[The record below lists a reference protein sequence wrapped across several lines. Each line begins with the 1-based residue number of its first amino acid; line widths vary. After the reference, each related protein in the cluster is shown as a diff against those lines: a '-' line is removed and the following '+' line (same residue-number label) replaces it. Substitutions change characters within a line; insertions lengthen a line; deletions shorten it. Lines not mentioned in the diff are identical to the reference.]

1 MSSSSAD
8 AAAAA
13 WEDWLSLLTQNHNAN
28 YAYGSLSRKSSLRV
42 AYPSPA
48 TALTFL
54 AYDIVLSFGQEVSGS
69 LLRLSQ
75 PSSSNAVMV
84 LGRLNIYG
92 ELNGPLWKYCT
103 FWSGIAP
110 SSIWCTFFRSSRCWR
125 FLESDGY
132 LPNRPMVACTSRFA
146 DMFWL
151 NEIGPPTDFTQVNY
165 LLSIAVSFKRS
176 LPSYLSCL
184 DVLAGVRSSD
194 INLPILICSVF
205 RCKNYFFWSVMLVRC
220 IPSSWWFSFDN
231 LW

>member
-13 WEDWLSLLTQNHNAN
+13 WEDWLSVLTQNHNAN
-28 YAYGSLSRKSSLRV
+28 YAYGSLSRKPSLRV

-92 ELNGPLWKYCT
+92 ELNGPL
-103 FWSGIAP
+103 
-110 SSIWCTFFRSSRCWR
+110 
-125 FLESDGY
+125 
-132 LPNRPMVACTSRFA
+132 
-146 DMFWL
+146 
-151 NEIGPPTDFTQVNY
+151 
-165 LLSIAVSFKRS
+165 
-176 LPSYLSCL
+176 
-184 DVLAGVRSSD
+184 
-194 INLPILICSVF
+194 
-205 RCKNYFFWSVMLVRC
+205 
-220 IPSSWWFSFDN
+220 
-231 LW
+231 